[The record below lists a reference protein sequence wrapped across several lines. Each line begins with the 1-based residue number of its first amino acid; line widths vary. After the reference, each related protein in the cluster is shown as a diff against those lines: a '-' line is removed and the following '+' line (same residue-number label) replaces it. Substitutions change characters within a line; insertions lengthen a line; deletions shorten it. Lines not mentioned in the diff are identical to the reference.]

1 MSIQVSQCSTLS
13 VSSMVSTRSDVMEVP
28 HECKQ
33 DLAFQE
39 VLLWP
44 FPPKI
49 TLLSFSYSA
58 NESPQP
64 VAINSLLSM
73 MVFKPIITQATALAN
88 RL

>member
-1 MSIQVSQCSTLS
+1 
-13 VSSMVSTRSDVMEVP
+13 MEVP

-33 DLAFQE
+33 DWAFQE

-49 TLLSFSYSA
+49 TLLSFSYLA